1 MATTGSART
10 PRAVPD
16 RAGPEGAPKAPSEPT
31 GPGAPG
37 PAGPPGGAPAAPT
50 ARLRY
55 GYASGSLVTG
65 TFTTLPGLLLLPYL
79 TDTLG
84 VGAALAGAI
93 VFVPKAWDALLNPLV
108 GRASDRTRTRWG
120 ARRPYVLGA
129 GLAMALA
136 FALTFAGLLPGT
148 AGAWFTAAG
157 YFLTATAFAF
167 FQVPYV
173 AMPAELAD
181 RDEDR
186 MRLVGG
192 RVAVIGV
199 AALVT
204 GAAAPAL
211 VEAGGGGLA
220 GHRWVGVFGAAVIAL
235 GALWVFAG
243 TSGAGRSGRVLESE
257 PGSCRRSPVWPTGPG
272 THARRVVVG
281 RRRSASPPSSALRSH
296 APGPAGPALRAD
308 DATSTTFPSLRR
320 QFAAAR
326 GNPSFMA
333 LLRCVVVQSV
343 ATGVLLAG
351 APYFADHVLHDSAGV
366 GPMVAAFVAPNLLTL
381 PLWSRLRGRR
391 GHALASAL
399 FAAGC
404 LLFLAAP
411 VLPPAAVLA
420 TMALAG
426 TGHAGQLLFLYA
438 MLPECIADDTART
451 ERRQAGVLSGL
462 FTTGEG
468 LGVALGP
475 FLYGLVLQLSGYV
488 SSGTG
493 RAAEQ
498 SATAEL
504 GMLAS
509 FALLPALATAGA
521 VVLLRGYGRT
531 GRRPY

>member
-1 MATTGSART
+1 MATPATVRT
-10 PRAVPD
+10 
-16 RAGPEGAPKAPSEPT
+16 AGTAPP
-31 GPGAPG
+31 APG
-37 PAGPPGGAPAAPT
+37 RPAGPT
-50 ARLRY
+50 ARLRF
-55 GYASGSLVTG
+55 GYASGSLVTA

-84 VGAALAGAI
+84 VGAALAGAV
-93 VFVPKAWDALLNPLV
+93 VFLPKAWDALLNPLV

-120 ARRPYVLGA
+120 ARRPYVLWG
-129 GLAMALA
+129 GLAMAAA
-136 FALTFAGLLPGT
+136 FALTFAGPLPGT
-148 AGAWFTAAG
+148 AGAWFTATG
-157 YFLTATAFAF
+157 YLLTATAFAF

-211 VEAGGGGLA
+211 IDAGGGGLA
-220 GHRWVGVFGAAVIAL
+220 GHRWAGAFGAVVIAL

-243 TSGAGRSGRVLESE
+243 TAGAASVSASAPSGRPPGAGSA
-257 PGSCRRSPVWPTGPG
+257 PGGAPTPGGPG
-272 THARRVVVG
+272 ES
-281 RRRSASPPSSALRSH
+281 RRRGARVR
-296 APGPAGPALRAD
+296 PAGSAPHALG
-308 DATSTTFPSLRR
+308 LRD

-326 GNPSFMA
+326 ADPSFRA
-333 LLRCVVVQSV
+333 LLWCAVVQSA

-351 APYFADHVLHDSAGV
+351 APYFADHVLRDSAGL
-366 GPMVAAFVAPNLLTL
+366 GPLVVAFVAPNLLTV

-391 GHALASAL
+391 GYGWASAL

-404 LLFLAAP
+404 LLLLAAP
-411 VLPPAAVLA
+411 GLPHAAVLA
-420 TMALAG
+420 VMALAG

-438 MLPECIADDTART
+438 MLPQCIARDGIRGGAGRDGSGR
-451 ERRQAGVLSGL
+451 AGVLSGL

-468 LGVALGP
+468 LGIAAGP
-475 FLYGLVLQLSGYV
+475 FLFGLVLQLSGYA

-493 RAAEQ
+493 RAAQQ

-504 GMLAS
+504 GVLAG
-509 FALLPALATAGA
+509 FAALPALATAAA
-521 VVLLRGYGRT
+521 VLLLRGYD
-531 GRRPY
+531 RPPAPTDP

>member
-1 MATTGSART
+1 MVTTGSARA
-10 PRAVPD
+10 RD
-16 RAGPEGAPKAPSEPT
+16 S
-31 GPGAPG
+31 
-37 PAGPPGGAPAAPT
+37 APAKPAPLS
-50 ARLRY
+50 ARLRF

-93 VFVPKAWDALLNPLV
+93 VFVPKAWDAVLNPLV

-120 ARRPYVLGA
+120 ARRPYVLLG

-136 FALTFAGLLPGT
+136 FALTFAGPLPGS

-157 YFLTATAFAF
+157 YLLTATAFAF

-204 GAAAPAL
+204 GAAGPAL
-211 VEAGGGGLA
+211 VDAGGGGLA
-220 GHRWVGVFGAAVIAL
+220 GHRWVGVFGAVVIAL

-243 TSGAGRSGRVLESE
+243 TARATGTSRADRVLESE
-257 PGSCRRSPVWPTGPG
+257 P
-272 THARRVVVG
+272 A
-281 RRRSASPPSSALRSH
+281 
-296 APGPAGPALRAD
+296 
-308 DATSTTFPSLRR
+308 LRR

-326 GNPSFMA
+326 GNASFMA

-351 APYFADHVLHDSAGV
+351 APYFADHVLGDSAGV
-366 GPMVAAFVAPNLLTL
+366 GALVVAFVAPNLLTV

-391 GHALASAL
+391 GYAYASAL
-399 FAAGC
+399 FATGC
-404 LLFLAAP
+404 LLLLAAP
-411 VLPPAAVLA
+411 LLPQAAVLLV
-420 TMALAG
+420 MALAG

-438 MLPECIADDTART
+438 MLPDCIARDAMRT
-451 ERRQAGVLSGL
+451 ERRRAGILSGL

-475 FLYGLVLQLSGYV
+475 FLYGVVLQLSGYV

-498 SATAEL
+498 TETAQL
-504 GMLAS
+504 GMLAG
-509 FALLPALATAGA
+509 FALLPALATAIA
-521 VVLLRGYGRT
+521 VALLRGYGR
-531 GRRPY
+531 PDPAP

>member
-1 MATTGSART
+1 MATTGTART
-10 PRAVPD
+10 R
-16 RAGPEGAPKAPSEPT
+16 GAPPAAP
-31 GPGAPG
+31 APG
-37 PAGPPGGAPAAPT
+37 PPAGPP
-50 ARLRY
+50 ARLRF
-55 GYASGSLVTG
+55 GYASGSLVTA

-84 VGAALAGAI
+84 VGAALAGLV

-120 ARRPYVLGA
+120 ARRPYVLWG
-129 GLAMALA
+129 GLAMAAA
-136 FALTFAGLLPGT
+136 FALTFAGPLPGT

-157 YFLTATAFAF
+157 YLLTATAFAF

-173 AMPAELAD
+173 AMPAELAT

-211 VEAGGGGLA
+211 IDAGGGGLA
-220 GHRWVGVFGAAVIAL
+220 GHRWVGVFGAVVIAL
-235 GALWVFAG
+235 GAVWVFAG
-243 TSGAGRSGRVLESE
+243 TSGSVPPARVRAADSE
-257 PGSCRRSPVWPTGPG
+257 PG
-272 THARRVVVG
+272 
-281 RRRSASPPSSALRSH
+281 
-296 APGPAGPALRAD
+296 
-308 DATSTTFPSLRR
+308 LRR

-326 GNPSFMA
+326 ANPSFAA
-333 LLRCVVVQSV
+333 LLWCAVVQSA

-351 APYFADHVLHDSAGV
+351 APYFADHVLRDSASGV
-366 GPMVAAFVAPNLLTL
+366 GPLVVAFVAPNLLTV

-404 LLFLAAP
+404 LLLLAAP
-411 VLPPAAVLA
+411 VLPDPAVLA
-420 TMALAG
+420 AMALAG

-438 MLPECIADDTART
+438 MLAQCTART
-451 ERRQAGVLSGL
+451 ERRRAGVLSGL

-468 LGVALGP
+468 LGVAAGP
-475 FLYGLVLQLSGYV
+475 FAYGLVLQLSGYV

-498 SATAEL
+498 TATAEL
-504 GMLAS
+504 GLLAG
-509 FALLPALATAGA
+509 FAALPALATVAA
-521 VVLLRGYGRT
+521 VALLRGYD
-531 GRRPY
+531 RPPAPTDP

>member
-1 MATTGSART
+1 MVTTGSART
-10 PRAVPD
+10 RD
-16 RAGPEGAPKAPSEPT
+16 S
-31 GPGAPG
+31 
-37 PAGPPGGAPAAPT
+37 APAAPAPLS
-50 ARLRY
+50 ARLRF

-120 ARRPYVLGA
+120 ARRPYVLLG

-136 FALTFAGLLPGT
+136 FALTFAGPLPGT
-148 AGAWFTAAG
+148 AGAWFTAGG
-157 YFLTATAFAF
+157 YLLTATAFAF

-211 VEAGGGGLA
+211 VDAGGGGLA
-220 GHRWVGVFGAAVIAL
+220 GHRWVGVFGAVVIGL

-243 TSGAGRSGRVLESE
+243 TGEDPERTGRVLESE
-257 PGSCRRSPVWPTGPG
+257 P
-272 THARRVVVG
+272 A
-281 RRRSASPPSSALRSH
+281 
-296 APGPAGPALRAD
+296 
-308 DATSTTFPSLRR
+308 LRR

-326 GNPSFMA
+326 GNASFTA

-351 APYFADHVLHDSAGV
+351 APYFADHVLRDSAGV
-366 GPMVAAFVAPNLLTL
+366 GALVVAFVAPNLLTV

-391 GHALASAL
+391 GYAFASAL
-399 FAAGC
+399 FATGC
-404 LLFLAAP
+404 LLLLAAP
-411 VLPPAAVLA
+411 LLPLSAVLLV
-420 TMALAG
+420 MALAG

-438 MLPECIADDTART
+438 MLPDCIARDTARS
-451 ERRQAGVLSGL
+451 ERRRAGILSGL

-475 FLYGLVLQLSGYV
+475 FLYGVVLQLCGYV

-498 SATAEL
+498 TETAEL
-504 GMLAS
+504 GMLAG
-509 FALLPALATAGA
+509 FALLPALATAVA
-521 VVLLRGYGRT
+521 VALLRGYDRT
-531 GRRPY
+531 EPPCRPDPAKGPGRPYRPLIRRRTDDTGGRGTAPPG

>member
-1 MATTGSART
+1 MVTTGSARA
-10 PRAVPD
+10 RD
-16 RAGPEGAPKAPSEPT
+16 S
-31 GPGAPG
+31 
-37 PAGPPGGAPAAPT
+37 APAKPAPLS
-50 ARLRY
+50 ARLRF

-93 VFVPKAWDALLNPLV
+93 VFVPKAWDAVLNPLV

-120 ARRPYVLGA
+120 ARRPYVLLG

-136 FALTFAGLLPGT
+136 FALTFAGPLPGS

-157 YFLTATAFAF
+157 YLLTATAFAF

-204 GAAAPAL
+204 GAAGPAL
-211 VEAGGGGLA
+211 VDAGGGGLA
-220 GHRWVGVFGAAVIAL
+220 GHRWVGVFGAVVIGL

-243 TSGAGRSGRVLESE
+243 TARATGTARADCVLESE
-257 PGSCRRSPVWPTGPG
+257 P
-272 THARRVVVG
+272 A
-281 RRRSASPPSSALRSH
+281 
-296 APGPAGPALRAD
+296 
-308 DATSTTFPSLRR
+308 LRR

-326 GNPSFMA
+326 GNASFMA

-351 APYFADHVLHDSAGV
+351 APYFADHVLGDSAGV
-366 GPMVAAFVAPNLLTL
+366 GALVVAFVAPNLLTV

-391 GHALASAL
+391 GYAYASAL
-399 FAAGC
+399 FATGC
-404 LLFLAAP
+404 LLLLAAP
-411 VLPPAAVLA
+411 LLPQAAVLLV
-420 TMALAG
+420 MALAG

-438 MLPECIADDTART
+438 MLPDCIARDAVRT
-451 ERRQAGVLSGL
+451 ERRRAGILSGL

-475 FLYGLVLQLSGYV
+475 FLYGVVLQLSGYV

-498 SATAEL
+498 TGTAQL
-504 GMLAS
+504 GMLAG
-509 FALLPALATAGA
+509 FALLPALATAIA
-521 VVLLRGYGRT
+521 VALLRGHGR
-531 GRRPY
+531 PDPAP

>member
-1 MATTGSART
+1 MAITGTGRT
-10 PRAVPD
+10 RL
-16 RAGPEGAPKAPSEPT
+16 AP
-31 GPGAPG
+31 PGAQ
-37 PAGPPGGAPAAPT
+37 GGNGMT
-50 ARLRY
+50 RRLRF

-84 VGAALAGAI
+84 VGAALAGVI
-93 VFVPKAWDALLNPLV
+93 VFVPKAWDAVLNPFV
-108 GRASDRTRTRWG
+108 GRASDRTRSRWG
-120 ARRPYVLGA
+120 ARRPYVLGG

-136 FALTFAGLLPGT
+136 FALTFAGPLPGT

-157 YFLTATAFAF
+157 YLLTATAFAF

-181 RDEDR
+181 REEDR

-204 GAAAPAL
+204 GGVAPAL
-211 VEAGGGGLA
+211 VDAGGGGLA
-220 GHRWVGVFGAAVIAL
+220 GHRWVGVFGGAVIAL
-235 GALWVFAG
+235 GAVWVFTG
-243 TSGAGRSGRVLESE
+243 TARTPHDAPRVPANE
-257 PGSCRRSPVWPTGPG
+257 PT
-272 THARRVVVG
+272 
-281 RRRSASPPSSALRSH
+281 LRE
-296 APGPAGPALRAD
+296 
-308 DATSTTFPSLRR
+308 

-326 GNPSFMA
+326 ANPPFMA

-351 APYFADHVLHDSAGV
+351 APYFAEHVLHDSSGV
-366 GPMVAAFVAPNLLTL
+366 GALVAAFVAPNLLTM
-381 PLWSRLRGRR
+381 PLWQRLRGPR
-391 GHALASAL
+391 GYTIASAL
-399 FAAGC
+399 FAVGC

-411 VLPPAAVLA
+411 VLPEGAVLLS
-420 TMALAG
+420 MALAG

-438 MLPECIADDTART
+438 MLPDCIARDAART
-451 ERRQAGVLSGL
+451 ERRQAGVLSGV

-498 SATAEL
+498 SAAAEL
-504 GMLAS
+504 GMLAG
-509 FALLPALATAGA
+509 FAALPALATVVA
-521 VVLLRGYGRT
+521 VLLLRAYD
-531 GRRPY
+531 RPY

>member
-1 MATTGSART
+1 MATTRSTHTA
-10 PRAVPD
+10 RAVPD
-16 RAGPEGAPKAPSEPT
+16 APPAPS
-31 GPGAPG
+31 GSPGR
-37 PAGPPGGAPAAPT
+37 PAAGLP
-50 ARLRY
+50 ARLRF

-120 ARRPYVLGA
+120 ARRPYVLGG
-129 GLAMALA
+129 GLVMALA
-136 FALTFAGLLPGT
+136 FALTFAGPLPGT

-157 YFLTATAFAF
+157 YLLTATAFAF

-181 RDEDR
+181 RDQDR

-211 VEAGGGGLA
+211 VDAGGGGLA

-235 GALWVFAG
+235 GTLWVFAG
-243 TSGAGRSGRVLESE
+243 TSRGGPSGPVLESE
-257 PGSCRRSPVWPTGPG
+257 
-272 THARRVVVG
+272 
-281 RRRSASPPSSALRSH
+281 
-296 APGPAGPALRAD
+296 
-308 DATSTTFPSLRR
+308 PSLRR

-326 GNPSFMA
+326 GNPSFTA

-399 FAAGC
+399 FATGC

-411 VLPPAAVLA
+411 LLPPAAVLA

-438 MLPECIADDTART
+438 MLPDCIARDSART

-462 FTTGEG
+462 FATAEG

-475 FLYGLVLQLSGYV
+475 FLYGIVLQLSGYV

-504 GMLAS
+504 GMLAG

-521 VVLLRGYGRT
+521 VVLLRGYGRP

>member
-16 RAGPEGAPKAPSEPT
+16 RAEPAGAPTAPT

-37 PAGPPGGAPAAPT
+37 PSGPPGRAPGAPT
-50 ARLRY
+50 ARLRF

-120 ARRPYVLGA
+120 ARRPYVLGG

-136 FALTFAGLLPGT
+136 FALTFAGPLPGT

-157 YFLTATAFAF
+157 YLLTATAFAF

-220 GHRWVGVFGAAVIAL
+220 GHRWAGVFGGAVIAL

-243 TSGAGRSGRVLESE
+243 TSGGGRRGRVLESE
-257 PGSCRRSPVWPTGPG
+257 
-272 THARRVVVG
+272 
-281 RRRSASPPSSALRSH
+281 
-296 APGPAGPALRAD
+296 
-308 DATSTTFPSLRR
+308 PSLRR

-333 LLRCVVVQSV
+333 LLRCVVAQSV

-391 GHALASAL
+391 GHAFASAL

-438 MLPECIADDTART
+438 MLPQCIADDTART

-462 FTTGEG
+462 FTTGEA

-504 GMLAS
+504 GMLAG
-509 FALLPALATAGA
+509 FVLLPALATAVA

>member
-1 MATTGSART
+1 MATTGTART
-10 PRAVPD
+10 R
-16 RAGPEGAPKAPSEPT
+16 GAPPAAP
-31 GPGAPG
+31 APRP
-37 PAGPPGGAPAAPT
+37 PAGPP
-50 ARLRY
+50 ARLRF
-55 GYASGSLVTG
+55 GYASGSLVTA

-84 VGAALAGAI
+84 VGAALAGLV

-120 ARRPYVLGA
+120 ARRPYVLWG
-129 GLAMALA
+129 GLAMAAA
-136 FALTFAGLLPGT
+136 FALTFAGPLPGT

-157 YFLTATAFAF
+157 YLLTATAFAF

-173 AMPAELAD
+173 AMPAELVT

-211 VEAGGGGLA
+211 IDAGGGGLA
-220 GHRWVGVFGAAVIAL
+220 GHRWAGVFGAVIIAL
-235 GALWVFAG
+235 GAVWVFAG
-243 TSGAGRSGRVLESE
+243 TSGSVPPARVRAADSE
-257 PGSCRRSPVWPTGPG
+257 PG
-272 THARRVVVG
+272 
-281 RRRSASPPSSALRSH
+281 
-296 APGPAGPALRAD
+296 
-308 DATSTTFPSLRR
+308 LRR

-326 GNPSFMA
+326 ANPSFAA
-333 LLRCVVVQSV
+333 LLWCAVVQSA

-351 APYFADHVLHDSAGV
+351 APYFADHVLRDSAGV
-366 GPMVAAFVAPNLLTL
+366 GPLVVAFVAPNLLTV

-404 LLFLAAP
+404 LLLLAAP
-411 VLPPAAVLA
+411 VLPDPAVLA
-420 TMALAG
+420 VMALAG

-438 MLPECIADDTART
+438 MLAQCIART
-451 ERRQAGVLSGL
+451 EQRRAGVLSGL

-468 LGVALGP
+468 LGVAAGP
-475 FLYGLVLQLSGYV
+475 FVYGLVLQLSGYV

-498 SATAEL
+498 TATAEL
-504 GMLAS
+504 GLLAG
-509 FALLPALATAGA
+509 FAVLPALATAAA
-521 VVLLRGYGRT
+521 VVLLRGYD
-531 GRRPY
+531 RPPAPTDP

>member
-1 MATTGSART
+1 MATTGTART
-10 PRAVPD
+10 R
-16 RAGPEGAPKAPSEPT
+16 GAQPAAP
-31 GPGAPG
+31 APG
-37 PAGPPGGAPAAPT
+37 PPAGPP
-50 ARLRY
+50 ARLRF
-55 GYASGSLVTG
+55 GYASGSLVTA

-84 VGAALAGAI
+84 VGAALAGLV

-120 ARRPYVLGA
+120 ARRPYVLWG
-129 GLAMALA
+129 GLAMAAA
-136 FALTFAGLLPGT
+136 FALTFAGPLPGT

-157 YFLTATAFAF
+157 YLLTATAFAF

-173 AMPAELAD
+173 AMPAELAT

-204 GAAAPAL
+204 GAAGPAL
-211 VEAGGGGLA
+211 IDAGGGGLA
-220 GHRWVGVFGAAVIAL
+220 GHRWAGVFGAVVIAL
-235 GALWVFAG
+235 GAVWVFAG
-243 TSGAGRSGRVLESE
+243 TSGSVPPAGVRAADSE
-257 PGSCRRSPVWPTGPG
+257 PG
-272 THARRVVVG
+272 
-281 RRRSASPPSSALRSH
+281 
-296 APGPAGPALRAD
+296 
-308 DATSTTFPSLRR
+308 LRR

-326 GNPSFMA
+326 ANPSFAA
-333 LLRCVVVQSV
+333 LLWCAVVQSA

-351 APYFADHVLHDSAGV
+351 APYFADHVLRDSASGV
-366 GPMVAAFVAPNLLTL
+366 GPLVVAFVAPNLLTV

-404 LLFLAAP
+404 LLLLAAP
-411 VLPPAAVLA
+411 VLPDPAVLA
-420 TMALAG
+420 VMALAG

-438 MLPECIADDTART
+438 MLAQCTART
-451 ERRQAGVLSGL
+451 ERRRAGVLSGL

-468 LGVALGP
+468 LGVAAGP
-475 FLYGLVLQLSGYV
+475 FAYGLVLQLSGYV

-498 SATAEL
+498 TATAEL
-504 GMLAS
+504 GLLAG
-509 FALLPALATAGA
+509 FAALPALATVAA
-521 VVLLRGYGRT
+521 VALLRGYD
-531 GRRPY
+531 RPPAPTDP

>member
-1 MATTGSART
+1 MATTGSGRT
-10 PRAVPD
+10 RVAPPD
-16 RAGPEGAPKAPSEPT
+16 AALPDTAGPAR
-31 GPGAPG
+31 
-37 PAGPPGGAPAAPT
+37 PAGPMAGLPR
-50 ARLRY
+50 RLRV

-93 VFVPKAWDALLNPLV
+93 VFVPKAWDAFLNPLV

-120 ARRPYVLGA
+120 SRRPYVLCG

-148 AGAWFTAAG
+148 AGAWLTAAG
-157 YFLTATAFAF
+157 YLLTATAFAF
-167 FQVPYV
+167 FLVPYV
-173 AMPAELAD
+173 AMPAELTD
-181 RDEDR
+181 RHEDR

-204 GAAAPAL
+204 GAAGPDL
-211 VEAGGGGLA
+211 IDAGGGGLA
-220 GHRWVGVFGAAVIAL
+220 GHRWMGIFGGAVIAL
-235 GALWVFAG
+235 GAVWVFAG
-243 TSGAGRSGRVLESE
+243 TSGARRDAPVMETES
-257 PGSCRRSPVWPTGPG
+257 
-272 THARRVVVG
+272 
-281 RRRSASPPSSALRSH
+281 
-296 APGPAGPALRAD
+296 
-308 DATSTTFPSLRR
+308 SLRR

-326 GNPSFMA
+326 GNPAFMA

-351 APYFADHVLHDSAGV
+351 APYFAAHVLRDSSGV
-366 GPMVAAFVAPNLLTL
+366 GALVAAFVAPNLLTV
-381 PLWSRLRGRR
+381 PLWSRLRGRH
-391 GHALASAL
+391 GYPIASAL

-411 VLPPAAVLA
+411 ALPEGVVLLS
-420 TMALAG
+420 MALAG

-438 MLPECIADDTART
+438 MLPDCIARDAART

-462 FTTGEG
+462 FSTGEG

-475 FLYGLVLQLSGYV
+475 FLYGVVLQLCGYV

-498 SATAEL
+498 TPAAEL
-504 GMLAS
+504 GMLAG
-509 FALLPALATAGA
+509 FALLPALATALA
-521 VVLLRGYGRT
+521 VALLRSYD
-531 GRRPY
+531 RPDLPY

>member
-1 MATTGSART
+1 MATPATVPAR
-10 PRAVPD
+10 
-16 RAGPEGAPKAPSEPT
+16 GAAPP
-31 GPGAPG
+31 APG
-37 PAGPPGGAPAAPT
+37 PPAGPPV
-50 ARLRY
+50 RLRF
-55 GYASGSLVTG
+55 GYASGSLVTA

-84 VGAALAGAI
+84 VGAALAGTV

-120 ARRPYVLGA
+120 ARRPYVLWG
-129 GLAMALA
+129 GLAMAAA
-136 FALTFAGLLPGT
+136 FALTFAGPLPGT

-157 YFLTATAFAF
+157 YLLTATAFAF

-211 VEAGGGGLA
+211 IDAGGGGLA
-220 GHRWVGVFGAAVIAL
+220 GHRWAGVFGAVVIAL

-243 TSGAGRSGRVLESE
+243 TAGTSAARAAAPPGRL
-257 PGSCRRSPVWPTGPG
+257 PG
-272 THARRVVVG
+272 TGSMPGTLPGGAPTPGGPRESP
-281 RRRSASPPSSALRSH
+281 RRRRARVQ
-296 APGPAGPALRAD
+296 PAGSAPHSLGLRD
-308 DATSTTFPSLRR
+308 

-326 GNPSFMA
+326 ANPSFRA
-333 LLRCVVVQSV
+333 LLWCAVVQSA

-351 APYFADHVLHDSAGV
+351 APYFSDHVLRDSAGL
-366 GPMVAAFVAPNLLTL
+366 GPLVVAFVAPNLLTV

-391 GHALASAL
+391 GYGWASAL

-404 LLFLAAP
+404 LLLLAAP

-420 TMALAG
+420 VMALAG

-438 MLPECIADDTART
+438 MLPQCIARDG
-451 ERRQAGVLSGL
+451 ERGGAGRDGSGRAGVLAGL

-468 LGVALGP
+468 LGVAAGP
-475 FLYGLVLQLSGYV
+475 FLFGLVLQLSGYA

-498 SATAEL
+498 SAAAEL
-504 GMLAS
+504 GVLAG
-509 FALLPALATAGA
+509 FAALPALATAAA
-521 VVLLRGYGRT
+521 VVLLRGYD
-531 GRRPY
+531 RPPAPTDP

>member
-1 MATTGSART
+1 MATTGTART
-10 PRAVPD
+10 RGVP
-16 RAGPEGAPKAPSEPT
+16 PP
-31 GPGAPG
+31 APG
-37 PAGPPGGAPAAPT
+37 PPAGPP
-50 ARLRY
+50 ARLRF
-55 GYASGSLVTG
+55 GYASGSLVTA

-84 VGAALAGAI
+84 VGAALAGLV

-120 ARRPYVLGA
+120 ARRPYVLWG
-129 GLAMALA
+129 GLAMAAA
-136 FALTFAGLLPGT
+136 FALTFAGPLPGT

-157 YFLTATAFAF
+157 YLLTATAFAF

-173 AMPAELAD
+173 AMPAELST

-211 VEAGGGGLA
+211 IDAGGGGLA
-220 GHRWVGVFGAAVIAL
+220 GHRWAGVFGAVVIAI

-243 TSGAGRSGRVLESE
+243 TSGSGPPVRVRAADSE
-257 PGSCRRSPVWPTGPG
+257 PG
-272 THARRVVVG
+272 
-281 RRRSASPPSSALRSH
+281 
-296 APGPAGPALRAD
+296 
-308 DATSTTFPSLRR
+308 LRR

-326 GNPSFMA
+326 ANPSFAA
-333 LLRCVVVQSV
+333 LLRCAVVQSA

-351 APYFADHVLHDSAGV
+351 APYFADHVLRDSAGV
-366 GPMVAAFVAPNLLTL
+366 GPLVVAFVAPNLLTV

-404 LLFLAAP
+404 LLLLAAP
-411 VLPPAAVLA
+411 VLPDAAVLA
-420 TMALAG
+420 VMALAG

-438 MLPECIADDTART
+438 MLAQCTARS
-451 ERRQAGVLSGL
+451 EQRRAGVLSGL

-468 LGVALGP
+468 LGVAAGP
-475 FLYGLVLQLSGYV
+475 FVYGLVLQLSGYV

-504 GMLAS
+504 GLLAG
-509 FALLPALATAGA
+509 FAALPALATAAA
-521 VVLLRGYGRT
+521 VVLLRGYD
-531 GRRPY
+531 RPPAPTDP

>member
-1 MATTGSART
+1 MATTGTART
-10 PRAVPD
+10 R
-16 RAGPEGAPKAPSEPT
+16 GAPPAAP
-31 GPGAPG
+31 APRP
-37 PAGPPGGAPAAPT
+37 PAGPP
-50 ARLRY
+50 ARLRF
-55 GYASGSLVTG
+55 GYASGSLVTA

-84 VGAALAGAI
+84 VGAALAGLV

-120 ARRPYVLGA
+120 ARRPYVLWG
-129 GLAMALA
+129 GLAMAAA
-136 FALTFAGLLPGT
+136 FALTFAGPLPGT

-157 YFLTATAFAF
+157 YLLTATAFAF

-173 AMPAELAD
+173 AMPAELVT

-211 VEAGGGGLA
+211 IDAGGGGLA
-220 GHRWVGVFGAAVIAL
+220 GHRWAGVFGAVVIAL
-235 GALWVFAG
+235 GAVWVFAG
-243 TSGAGRSGRVLESE
+243 TSGSVPPARVRAADSE
-257 PGSCRRSPVWPTGPG
+257 PG
-272 THARRVVVG
+272 
-281 RRRSASPPSSALRSH
+281 
-296 APGPAGPALRAD
+296 
-308 DATSTTFPSLRR
+308 LRR

-326 GNPSFMA
+326 ANPSFAA
-333 LLRCVVVQSV
+333 LLWCAVVQSA

-351 APYFADHVLHDSAGV
+351 APYFADHVLRDSAGV
-366 GPMVAAFVAPNLLTL
+366 GPLVVAFVAPNLLTL

-404 LLFLAAP
+404 LLLLAAP
-411 VLPPAAVLA
+411 VLPDPAVLA
-420 TMALAG
+420 VMALAG

-438 MLPECIADDTART
+438 MLAQCIART
-451 ERRQAGVLSGL
+451 ERRRAGVLSGL

-468 LGVALGP
+468 LGVAAGP
-475 FLYGLVLQLSGYV
+475 FVYGLVLQLSGYV

-498 SATAEL
+498 TATAEL
-504 GMLAS
+504 GLLAG
-509 FALLPALATAGA
+509 FAALPALATAAA
-521 VVLLRGYGRT
+521 VVLLRGYD
-531 GRRPY
+531 RPPAPTDP

>member
-1 MATTGSART
+1 MVTTGSARA
-10 PRAVPD
+10 RD
-16 RAGPEGAPKAPSEPT
+16 S
-31 GPGAPG
+31 
-37 PAGPPGGAPAAPT
+37 APAKPAPLS
-50 ARLRY
+50 ARLRF

-93 VFVPKAWDALLNPLV
+93 VFVPKAWDAVLNPLV

-120 ARRPYVLGA
+120 ARRPYVLLG

-136 FALTFAGLLPGT
+136 FALTFAGPLPGS

-157 YFLTATAFAF
+157 YLLTATAFAF

-204 GAAAPAL
+204 GAAGPAL
-211 VEAGGGGLA
+211 VDAGGGGLA
-220 GHRWVGVFGAAVIAL
+220 GHRWVGVFGAVVIAL

-243 TSGAGRSGRVLESE
+243 TARATSTARADRVLESE
-257 PGSCRRSPVWPTGPG
+257 P
-272 THARRVVVG
+272 A
-281 RRRSASPPSSALRSH
+281 
-296 APGPAGPALRAD
+296 
-308 DATSTTFPSLRR
+308 LRR

-326 GNPSFMA
+326 GNASFMA

-351 APYFADHVLHDSAGV
+351 APYFADHVLGDSAGV
-366 GPMVAAFVAPNLLTL
+366 GALVVAFVAPNLLTV

-391 GHALASAL
+391 GYAYASAL
-399 FAAGC
+399 FATGC
-404 LLFLAAP
+404 LLLLAAP
-411 VLPPAAVLA
+411 LLPQAAVLLV
-420 TMALAG
+420 MALAG

-438 MLPECIADDTART
+438 MLPDCIARDALRT
-451 ERRQAGVLSGL
+451 ERRRAGILSGL

-475 FLYGLVLQLSGYV
+475 FLYGVVLQLSGYV

-498 SATAEL
+498 TETAQL
-504 GMLAS
+504 GMLAG
-509 FALLPALATAGA
+509 FALLPALATAIA
-521 VVLLRGYGRT
+521 VALLRGYGR
-531 GRRPY
+531 PDPAP

>member
-1 MATTGSART
+1 MATTGTART
-10 PRAVPD
+10 R
-16 RAGPEGAPKAPSEPT
+16 GAPPAAP
-31 GPGAPG
+31 APG
-37 PAGPPGGAPAAPT
+37 PPAGPP
-50 ARLRY
+50 ARLRF
-55 GYASGSLVTG
+55 GYASGSLVTA

-84 VGAALAGAI
+84 VGAALAGLV
-93 VFVPKAWDALLNPLV
+93 VFVPKAWDVLLNPLV

-120 ARRPYVLGA
+120 ARRPYVLWG
-129 GLAMALA
+129 GLAMAAA
-136 FALTFAGLLPGT
+136 FALTFAGPLPGT

-157 YFLTATAFAF
+157 YLLTATAFAF

-173 AMPAELAD
+173 AMPAELAT

-204 GAAAPAL
+204 GAAGPAL
-211 VEAGGGGLA
+211 IDAGGGGLA
-220 GHRWVGVFGAAVIAL
+220 GHRWAGVFGAVVIAL
-235 GALWVFAG
+235 GAVWVFAG
-243 TSGAGRSGRVLESE
+243 TSGSVPPARVRAADSE
-257 PGSCRRSPVWPTGPG
+257 PG
-272 THARRVVVG
+272 
-281 RRRSASPPSSALRSH
+281 
-296 APGPAGPALRAD
+296 
-308 DATSTTFPSLRR
+308 LRR

-326 GNPSFMA
+326 ADPSFAA
-333 LLRCVVVQSV
+333 LLWCAVVQSA

-351 APYFADHVLHDSAGV
+351 APYFADHVLRDSASGV
-366 GPMVAAFVAPNLLTL
+366 GPLVVAFVAPNLLTV

-404 LLFLAAP
+404 LLLLAAP
-411 VLPPAAVLA
+411 VLPDPAVLA
-420 TMALAG
+420 VMALAG

-438 MLPECIADDTART
+438 MLAQCTART
-451 ERRQAGVLSGL
+451 ERRRAGVLSGL

-468 LGVALGP
+468 LGVAAGP
-475 FLYGLVLQLSGYV
+475 FAYGLVLQLSGYV

-498 SATAEL
+498 TATAEL
-504 GMLAS
+504 GLLAG
-509 FALLPALATAGA
+509 FAALPALATAAA
-521 VVLLRGYGRT
+521 VALLRGYD
-531 GRRPY
+531 RPPAPTDP

>member
-1 MATTGSART
+1 MATTATART
-10 PRAVPD
+10 R
-16 RAGPEGAPKAPSEPT
+16 GAAPS
-31 GPGAPG
+31 APG
-37 PAGPPGGAPAAPT
+37 PPAGPP
-50 ARLRY
+50 ARLRF
-55 GYASGSLVTG
+55 GYASGSLVTA

-84 VGAALAGAI
+84 VGAALAGAV

-120 ARRPYVLGA
+120 ARRPYVLWG
-129 GLAMALA
+129 GLAMAAA
-136 FALTFAGLLPGT
+136 FALTFAGPLPGT

-157 YFLTATAFAF
+157 YLLTATAFAF

-211 VEAGGGGLA
+211 IDAGGGGLA
-220 GHRWVGVFGAAVIAL
+220 GHRWAGVFGAVVIAL

-243 TSGAGRSGRVLESE
+243 TAGT
-257 PGSCRRSPVWPTGPG
+257 PGSAGAPG
-272 THARRVVVG
+272 VAPPG
-281 RRRSASPPSSALRSH
+281 RRRVAESG
-296 APGPAGPALRAD
+296 PG
-308 DATSTTFPSLRR
+308 LRR

-326 GNPSFMA
+326 ANPSFTA
-333 LLRCVVVQSV
+333 LLRCAVVQSA

-351 APYFADHVLHDSAGV
+351 APYFADHVLRDSAGL
-366 GPMVAAFVAPNLLTL
+366 GPLVVAFVAPNLLTV

-391 GHALASAL
+391 GYAWASAL
-399 FAAGC
+399 FAVGC
-404 LLFLAAP
+404 LLLLAAP
-411 VLPPAAVLA
+411 VLPDAAVLA
-420 TMALAG
+420 VMALAG

-438 MLPECIADDTART
+438 MLPQCIARDGARGGT
-451 ERRQAGVLSGL
+451 RGGTRGGSRRAGVLSGL
-462 FTTGEG
+462 FTTCEG
-468 LGVALGP
+468 LGVAAGP
-475 FLYGLVLQLSGYV
+475 FLFGLVLQLSGYV

-504 GMLAS
+504 GVLAG
-509 FALLPALATAGA
+509 FAALPALATAAA
-521 VVLLRGYGRT
+521 VVLLRGYD
-531 GRRPY
+531 RPPAPTDP

>member
-1 MATTGSART
+1 MATTGTART
-10 PRAVPD
+10 R
-16 RAGPEGAPKAPSEPT
+16 GAPPAAP
-31 GPGAPG
+31 APG
-37 PAGPPGGAPAAPT
+37 PPAGPP
-50 ARLRY
+50 ARLRF
-55 GYASGSLVTG
+55 GYASGSLVTA

-84 VGAALAGAI
+84 VGAALAGLV

-120 ARRPYVLGA
+120 ARRPYVLWG
-129 GLAMALA
+129 GLAMAAA
-136 FALTFAGLLPGT
+136 FALTFAGPLPGT

-157 YFLTATAFAF
+157 YLLTATAFAF

-173 AMPAELAD
+173 AMPAELVT

-211 VEAGGGGLA
+211 IDAGGGGLA
-220 GHRWVGVFGAAVIAL
+220 GHRWAGVFGAVIIAL
-235 GALWVFAG
+235 GAVWVFAG
-243 TSGAGRSGRVLESE
+243 TSRSVPPARVRAADSE
-257 PGSCRRSPVWPTGPG
+257 PG
-272 THARRVVVG
+272 
-281 RRRSASPPSSALRSH
+281 
-296 APGPAGPALRAD
+296 
-308 DATSTTFPSLRR
+308 LRR

-326 GNPSFMA
+326 ANPSFAA
-333 LLRCVVVQSV
+333 LLWCAVVQSA

-351 APYFADHVLHDSAGV
+351 APYFADHVLRDSAGV
-366 GPMVAAFVAPNLLTL
+366 GPLVVAFVAPNLLTV

-404 LLFLAAP
+404 LLLLAAP
-411 VLPPAAVLA
+411 VLPDPAVLA
-420 TMALAG
+420 VMALAG

-438 MLPECIADDTART
+438 MLAQCIART
-451 ERRQAGVLSGL
+451 ERRRAGVLSGL

-468 LGVALGP
+468 LGVAAGP
-475 FLYGLVLQLSGYV
+475 FVYGLVLQLSGYV

-498 SATAEL
+498 TATAEL
-504 GMLAS
+504 GLLAG
-509 FALLPALATAGA
+509 FAVLPALATAAA
-521 VVLLRGYGRT
+521 VVLLRGYD
-531 GRRPY
+531 RPPAPTDP

>member
-1 MATTGSART
+1 MVTTASARA
-10 PRAVPD
+10 RD
-16 RAGPEGAPKAPSEPT
+16 S
-31 GPGAPG
+31 
-37 PAGPPGGAPAAPT
+37 APAKPAPLS
-50 ARLRY
+50 ARLRF

-93 VFVPKAWDALLNPLV
+93 VFVPKAWDAVLNPLV

-120 ARRPYVLGA
+120 ARRPYVLLG

-136 FALTFAGLLPGT
+136 FALTFAGPLPGS

-157 YFLTATAFAF
+157 YLLTATAFAF

-204 GAAAPAL
+204 GAAGPAL
-211 VEAGGGGLA
+211 VDAGGGGLA
-220 GHRWVGVFGAAVIAL
+220 GHRWVGVFGAVVIAL

-243 TSGAGRSGRVLESE
+243 TARATGTARAPGTSRADRVLESE
-257 PGSCRRSPVWPTGPG
+257 P
-272 THARRVVVG
+272 A
-281 RRRSASPPSSALRSH
+281 
-296 APGPAGPALRAD
+296 
-308 DATSTTFPSLRR
+308 LRR

-326 GNPSFMA
+326 GNASFMA

-351 APYFADHVLHDSAGV
+351 APYFADHVLGDSAGV
-366 GPMVAAFVAPNLLTL
+366 GALVVAFVAPNLLTV

-391 GHALASAL
+391 GYAYASAL
-399 FAAGC
+399 FATGC
-404 LLFLAAP
+404 LLLLAAP
-411 VLPPAAVLA
+411 LLPQAAVLLV
-420 TMALAG
+420 MALAG

-438 MLPECIADDTART
+438 MLPDCIARDAMRT
-451 ERRQAGVLSGL
+451 ERRRAGILSGL

-475 FLYGLVLQLSGYV
+475 FLYGVVLQLSGYV

-498 SATAEL
+498 TETAQL
-504 GMLAS
+504 GMLAG
-509 FALLPALATAGA
+509 FALLPALATAIA
-521 VVLLRGYGRT
+521 VALLRGYGR
-531 GRRPY
+531 PDPAP

>member
-1 MATTGSART
+1 MATTGTART
-10 PRAVPD
+10 R
-16 RAGPEGAPKAPSEPT
+16 GAPPAAP
-31 GPGAPG
+31 APG
-37 PAGPPGGAPAAPT
+37 PPAGPP
-50 ARLRY
+50 ARLRF
-55 GYASGSLVTG
+55 GYASGSLVTA

-84 VGAALAGAI
+84 VGAALAGLV

-120 ARRPYVLGA
+120 ARRPYVLWG
-129 GLAMALA
+129 GLAMAAA
-136 FALTFAGLLPGT
+136 FALTFAGPLPGT

-157 YFLTATAFAF
+157 YLLTATAFAF

-173 AMPAELAD
+173 AMPAELVT

-211 VEAGGGGLA
+211 IDAGGGGLA
-220 GHRWVGVFGAAVIAL
+220 GHRWAGVFGAVIIAL
-235 GALWVFAG
+235 GAVWVFAG
-243 TSGAGRSGRVLESE
+243 TSGSVPPARVRAADSE
-257 PGSCRRSPVWPTGPG
+257 PG
-272 THARRVVVG
+272 
-281 RRRSASPPSSALRSH
+281 
-296 APGPAGPALRAD
+296 
-308 DATSTTFPSLRR
+308 LRR

-326 GNPSFMA
+326 ANPSFAA
-333 LLRCVVVQSV
+333 LLWCAVVQSA

-351 APYFADHVLHDSAGV
+351 APYFADHVLRDSAGV
-366 GPMVAAFVAPNLLTL
+366 GPLVVAFVAPNLLTV

-404 LLFLAAP
+404 LLLLAAP
-411 VLPPAAVLA
+411 VLPDPAVLA
-420 TMALAG
+420 VMALAG

-438 MLPECIADDTART
+438 MLAQCIART
-451 ERRQAGVLSGL
+451 ERRRAGVLSGL

-468 LGVALGP
+468 LGVAAGP
-475 FLYGLVLQLSGYV
+475 FVYGLVLQLSGYV

-498 SATAEL
+498 TATAEL
-504 GMLAS
+504 GLLAG
-509 FALLPALATAGA
+509 FAALPALATAAA
-521 VVLLRGYGRT
+521 VVLLRGYD
-531 GRRPY
+531 RPPAPTDP

>member
-1 MATTGSART
+1 MATTGTART
-10 PRAVPD
+10 R
-16 RAGPEGAPKAPSEPT
+16 GAPPAAP
-31 GPGAPG
+31 APG
-37 PAGPPGGAPAAPT
+37 PPAGPP
-50 ARLRY
+50 ARLRF
-55 GYASGSLVTG
+55 GYASGSLVTA

-84 VGAALAGAI
+84 VGAALAGLV

-120 ARRPYVLGA
+120 ARRPYVLWG
-129 GLAMALA
+129 GLAMAAA
-136 FALTFAGLLPGT
+136 FALTFAGPLPGT

-157 YFLTATAFAF
+157 YLLTATAFAF

-173 AMPAELAD
+173 AMPAELAT

-211 VEAGGGGLA
+211 IDAGGGGLA
-220 GHRWVGVFGAAVIAL
+220 GHRWAGVFGAVVIAL
-235 GALWVFAG
+235 GAVWVFAG
-243 TSGAGRSGRVLESE
+243 TSGSVPPTRVRAADGE
-257 PGSCRRSPVWPTGPG
+257 PG
-272 THARRVVVG
+272 
-281 RRRSASPPSSALRSH
+281 
-296 APGPAGPALRAD
+296 
-308 DATSTTFPSLRR
+308 LRR

-326 GNPSFMA
+326 ANPSFTA
-333 LLRCVVVQSV
+333 LLWCAVVQSA

-351 APYFADHVLHDSAGV
+351 APYFADHVLRDSAGV
-366 GPMVAAFVAPNLLTL
+366 GPLVVAFVAPNLLTV

-404 LLFLAAP
+404 LLLLAAP
-411 VLPPAAVLA
+411 VLPDPAVLA
-420 TMALAG
+420 VMALAG

-438 MLPECIADDTART
+438 MLAQCIART
-451 ERRQAGVLSGL
+451 EQRRAGVLSGL

-468 LGVALGP
+468 LGVAAGP
-475 FLYGLVLQLSGYV
+475 FVYGLVLQLSGYV

-498 SATAEL
+498 TATAEL
-504 GMLAS
+504 GLLAG
-509 FALLPALATAGA
+509 FAALPALATAAA
-521 VVLLRGYGRT
+521 VVLLRGYD
-531 GRRPY
+531 RPPAPTDP

>member
-1 MATTGSART
+1 MVTTGSARA
-10 PRAVPD
+10 RD
-16 RAGPEGAPKAPSEPT
+16 S
-31 GPGAPG
+31 
-37 PAGPPGGAPAAPT
+37 APAKPAPLS
-50 ARLRY
+50 ARLRF

-93 VFVPKAWDALLNPLV
+93 VFVPKAWDAVLNPLV

-120 ARRPYVLGA
+120 ARRPYVLLG

-136 FALTFAGLLPGT
+136 FALTFAGPLPGS

-157 YFLTATAFAF
+157 YLLTATAFAF

-204 GAAAPAL
+204 GAAGPAL
-211 VEAGGGGLA
+211 VDAGGGGLA
-220 GHRWVGVFGAAVIAL
+220 GHRWVGVFGAVVIAL

-243 TSGAGRSGRVLESE
+243 TARATSTAGATGAARADRVLESE
-257 PGSCRRSPVWPTGPG
+257 P
-272 THARRVVVG
+272 A
-281 RRRSASPPSSALRSH
+281 
-296 APGPAGPALRAD
+296 
-308 DATSTTFPSLRR
+308 LRR

-326 GNPSFMA
+326 GNASFMA

-351 APYFADHVLHDSAGV
+351 APYFADHVLGDSAGV
-366 GPMVAAFVAPNLLTL
+366 GALVVAFVAPNLLTV

-391 GHALASAL
+391 GYAYASAL
-399 FAAGC
+399 FATGC
-404 LLFLAAP
+404 LLLLAAP
-411 VLPPAAVLA
+411 LLPQAAVLLV
-420 TMALAG
+420 MALAG

-438 MLPECIADDTART
+438 MLPDCIARDALRT
-451 ERRQAGVLSGL
+451 ERRRAGILSGL

-475 FLYGLVLQLSGYV
+475 FLYGVVLQLSGYV

-498 SATAEL
+498 TETAQL
-504 GMLAS
+504 GMLAG
-509 FALLPALATAGA
+509 FALLPALATAIA
-521 VVLLRGYGRT
+521 VALLRGYGR
-531 GRRPY
+531 PDPAP

>member
-1 MATTGSART
+1 MATTGTART
-10 PRAVPD
+10 R
-16 RAGPEGAPKAPSEPT
+16 GAPPAAP
-31 GPGAPG
+31 APG
-37 PAGPPGGAPAAPT
+37 PPAGPP
-50 ARLRY
+50 ARLRF
-55 GYASGSLVTG
+55 GYASGSLVTA

-84 VGAALAGAI
+84 VGAALAGLV

-120 ARRPYVLGA
+120 ARRPYVLWG
-129 GLAMALA
+129 GLAMAAA
-136 FALTFAGLLPGT
+136 FALTFAGPLPGT

-157 YFLTATAFAF
+157 YLLTATAFAF

-173 AMPAELAD
+173 AMPAELAT

-192 RVAVIGV
+192 RVAVIGL

-211 VEAGGGGLA
+211 IDAGGGGLA
-220 GHRWVGVFGAAVIAL
+220 GHRWAGVFGAVVIAL
-235 GALWVFAG
+235 GAVWVFAG
-243 TSGAGRSGRVLESE
+243 TSGSVPPARVRAADSE
-257 PGSCRRSPVWPTGPG
+257 PG
-272 THARRVVVG
+272 
-281 RRRSASPPSSALRSH
+281 
-296 APGPAGPALRAD
+296 
-308 DATSTTFPSLRR
+308 LRR

-326 GNPSFMA
+326 ANPSFAA
-333 LLRCVVVQSV
+333 LLWCAVVQSA

-351 APYFADHVLHDSAGV
+351 APYFADHVLRDSASGV
-366 GPMVAAFVAPNLLTL
+366 GPLVVAFVAPNLLTV

-404 LLFLAAP
+404 LLLLAAP
-411 VLPPAAVLA
+411 VLPDPAVLA
-420 TMALAG
+420 AMALAG

-438 MLPECIADDTART
+438 MLAQCTART
-451 ERRQAGVLSGL
+451 ERRRAGVLSGL

-468 LGVALGP
+468 LGVAAGP
-475 FLYGLVLQLSGYV
+475 FAYGLVLQLSGYV

-498 SATAEL
+498 TATAEL
-504 GMLAS
+504 GLLAG
-509 FALLPALATAGA
+509 FAALPALATVAA
-521 VVLLRGYGRT
+521 VALLRGYD
-531 GRRPY
+531 RPPAPTDP

>member
-1 MATTGSART
+1 MATTGTVRT
-10 PRAVPD
+10 R
-16 RAGPEGAPKAPSEPT
+16 GAAPP
-31 GPGAPG
+31 APG
-37 PAGPPGGAPAAPT
+37 PSAGPP
-50 ARLRY
+50 ARLRF
-55 GYASGSLVTG
+55 GYASGSLVTA

-84 VGAALAGAI
+84 VGAALAGLV

-120 ARRPYVLGA
+120 ARRPYVLWG
-129 GLAMALA
+129 GLAMAAA
-136 FALTFAGLLPGT
+136 FALTFAGPLPGP

-157 YFLTATAFAF
+157 YLLTATAFAF

-173 AMPAELAD
+173 AMPAELAT

-211 VEAGGGGLA
+211 IDAGGGGLA
-220 GHRWVGVFGAAVIAL
+220 GHRWAGAFGAVVIAL
-235 GALWVFAG
+235 GALWVFGG
-243 TSGAGRSGRVLESE
+243 TSGS
-257 PGSCRRSPVWPTGPG
+257 GSCAQSPAGAAGSGPEP
-272 THARRVVVG
+272 A
-281 RRRSASPPSSALRSH
+281 ASALR
-296 APGPAGPALRAD
+296 AADATVRTLPGPPAPVRAAD
-308 DATSTTFPSLRR
+308 IEPGLRR

-326 GNPSFMA
+326 ANPSFAA
-333 LLRCVVVQSV
+333 LLRCAVVQSA

-351 APYFADHVLHDSAGV
+351 APYFADHVLRDPAGV
-366 GPMVAAFVAPNLLTL
+366 APLVVAFVAPNLLTV

-391 GHALASAL
+391 GHALASGL

-404 LLFLAAP
+404 LLLLAAP
-411 VLPPAAVLA
+411 VLPDAAVLA
-420 TMALAG
+420 VMALAG

-438 MLPECIADDTART
+438 MLAQCTART
-451 ERRQAGVLSGL
+451 EHRRAGVLSGL

-468 LGVALGP
+468 LGVAAGP
-475 FLYGLVLQLSGYV
+475 FVYGLVLQLSGYV

-493 RAAEQ
+493 RAAQ
-498 SATAEL
+498 QTAAAEL
-504 GMLAS
+504 GLLAG
-509 FALLPALATAGA
+509 FAALPALATATA
-521 VVLLRGYGRT
+521 VVLLRGYE
-531 GRRPY
+531 RPPAPTDP

>member
-1 MATTGSART
+1 MATTGPART
-10 PRAVPD
+10 RD
-16 RAGPEGAPKAPSEPT
+16 SAP
-31 GPGAPG
+31 
-37 PAGPPGGAPAAPT
+37 APAAAAPRLS
-50 ARLRY
+50 ARLRF

-84 VGAALAGAI
+84 TGAALAGAI

-120 ARRPYVLGA
+120 ARRPYVLLG

-136 FALTFAGLLPGT
+136 FALTFAGPLPGT

-157 YFLTATAFAF
+157 YLLTATAFAF

-211 VEAGGGGLA
+211 VDAGGGGLA
-220 GHRWVGVFGAAVIAL
+220 GHRWVGVFGAVVIAL

-243 TSGAGRSGRVLESE
+243 TAPTRRGAPPPRSAGTAEPPGTAGGTRPGRVLESE
-257 PGSCRRSPVWPTGPG
+257 PG
-272 THARRVVVG
+272 
-281 RRRSASPPSSALRSH
+281 
-296 APGPAGPALRAD
+296 
-308 DATSTTFPSLRR
+308 LRR

-326 GNPSFMA
+326 GNASFMA

-351 APYFADHVLHDSAGV
+351 APYFADHVLGDSAGV
-366 GPMVAAFVAPNLLTL
+366 GALVVAFVAPNLLTV

-391 GHALASAL
+391 GYAPASAL
-399 FAAGC
+399 FATGC
-404 LLFLAAP
+404 LLLLAAP
-411 VLPPAAVLA
+411 LLPQAAVLLV
-420 TMALAG
+420 MALAG

-438 MLPECIADDTART
+438 MLPDCIARDTARSDH
-451 ERRQAGVLSGL
+451 RRAGLLSGL

-475 FLYGLVLQLSGYV
+475 FLYGVVLQLCGYV

-498 SATAEL
+498 TETARL
-504 GMLAS
+504 GMLAG
-509 FALLPALATAGA
+509 FALLPALATAVA
-521 VVLLRGYGRT
+521 VVLLRGYDRPDRRKGP